1 MMLKTPIVA
10 MFLQQLGL
18 LTFLYNKDS
27 SCIHKYHSRYYESLS
42 INQNHA
48 KHQDSPP
55 TTYDS
60 MSGMGEDW
68 MVSDFT
74 ISE

>member
-27 SCIHKYHSRYYESLS
+27 FSIHTEYSRYYEPLP
-42 INQNHA
+42 INQSHT
-48 KHQDSPP
+48 KHQNSPP